1 MTDLLQ
7 GFMNDARVLLIG
19 AVILMATAFVIM
31 TWARTRSLVPTL
43 GAVLLGVIVIA
54 GVTSYSTIQEAV
66 ESDIQRHSDT
76 ESPVTLPGQREAGD
90 D

>member
-19 AVILMATAFVIM
+19 AVIIMATAFVIM

-43 GAVLLGVIVIA
+43 GAVLLGIIVIA

-66 ESDIQRHSDT
+66 EDDIERHSENET
-76 ESPVTLPGQREAGD
+76 PVTLPGQREAGD
-90 D
+90 